1 MRRNERG
8 DSDIGDDARLCLARD
23 AEPSPNATLPNATP
37 SASR

>member
-1 MRRNERG
+1 MRRKERR
-8 DSDIGDDARLCLARD
+8 DSDIGDDARLCLARG